1 MVDVVRDRLH
11 QPISMHLLVMSLQ
24 YHNRGGGNSLA
35 RDLSACET
43 LGSDITICTDQTGTL
58 ILNEM
63 KVTKFC
69 LLLE

>member
-1 MVDVVRDRLH
+1 MDVVRDRLH

-24 YHNRGGGNSLA
+24 YHNRGGGGNSLA

-43 LGSDITICTDQTGTL
+43 LGSDITICTDKTGTL

-63 KVTKFC
+63 KVTEFC